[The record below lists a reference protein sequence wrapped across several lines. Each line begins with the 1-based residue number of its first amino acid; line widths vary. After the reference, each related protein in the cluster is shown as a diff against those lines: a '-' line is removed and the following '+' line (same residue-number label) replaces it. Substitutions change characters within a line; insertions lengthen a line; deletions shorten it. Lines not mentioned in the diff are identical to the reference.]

1 MSGKWC
7 AREHEHEHEHE
18 HDDDVR
24 EGGGGHGQGA
34 RGAVRTQEKFE
45 PVRCMGEASM
55 RWVGGLFGVCH
66 ALRKR
71 CFAVSQ
77 FRILPLDGNGG
88 TR

>member
-18 HDDDVR
+18 HDDDVL

-45 PVRCMGEASM
+45 PVRRMGEASM
-55 RWVGGLFGVCH
+55 R
-66 ALRKR
+66 
-71 CFAVSQ
+71 
-77 FRILPLDGNGG
+77 
-88 TR
+88 